1 MLIVK
6 WLTSKFLYLL
16 KPYLIYQH
24 PEIYRL
30 VRSASMLA
38 TRTQFLQIS
47 ELGYRIWFPSVWC
60 GKYGGREIGWFWG
73 AIVVY
78 RETEIPICWVS
89 FYGKSLDG
97 SRSSNMCDFIVI
109 DTLGLISKLLD
120 VLDPL
125 CHQKKKNQ
133 LFPMC
138 LCTIFYLTQFLNL
151 SKTPR
156 VLTFS
161 LDIRRLKVERH
172 QKVRLIV

>member
-24 PEIYRL
+24 PEVYRL

-120 VLDPL
+120 IELL
-125 CHQKKKNQ
+125 WSN
-133 LFPMC
+133 
-138 LCTIFYLTQFLNL
+138 
-151 SKTPR
+151 
-156 VLTFS
+156 FS
-161 LDIRRLKVERH
+161 LAKSPLLSGMSAPPFKECIGSKKGGVIPLES
-172 QKVRLIV
+172 